1 MAFQGAELGV
11 RQHQA
16 LHGQLGRALQ
26 LLRTPGPE
34 LEQLL
39 RAKLSENLLLE
50 AERPPPAETL
60 ASEPDDTA
68 PGLPEARAEEPQAR
82 AEESR
87 AARPA
92 AQRRRAAGPPDNVQ
106 REPADPGDT
115 ALARDLNEQLAL
127 SPGASG
133 LRELCEAIVASLDE
147 EGYLMD
153 GLAEIVDW
161 APGNHTL
168 KQARAALALIQSLEP
183 AGIGARNLAECL
195 RLQLMRL
202 PEDTPGRA
210 VALRIAGDGLPLL
223 AAGKNSALRR
233 RLRVSRMRFEQA
245 VIRIRECDPRPGR
258 ALDRAQEQP
267 LVPDLIV
274 VRDRGGTGW
283 RVELNDQASLGS
295 RLRVNELY
303 ARAVSEEHPELKAQ
317 LREARWLVQALK
329 MRRKTL
335 LRVAEEII
343 RRQERW
349 LGEGDTA
356 MAPMRMRDAAEAL
369 GVHETTVS
377 RAVAGKYMQTPQGL
391 APLRQFFS
399 ARVPGDNGAQSANAV
414 RARIREMIH
423 AENPA
428 RPLSDQA
435 LVGQLAGEGVQVA
448 RRTVAKYRGS
458 MRIPAASRRR
468 ASA

>member
-1 MAFQGAELGV
+1 MTLQGAELGL
-11 RQHQA
+11 QQSQT

-26 LLRTPGPE
+26 LLRAPGPE
-34 LEQLL
+34 LEQML
-39 RAKLSENLLLE
+39 RAALAENLLLE
-50 AERPPPAETL
+50 AEQPRSGEERASPAD
-60 ASEPDDTA
+60 AGA
-68 PGLPEARAEEPQAR
+68 PGLPEARAEEPN
-82 AEESR
+82 

-92 AQRRRAAGPPDNVQ
+92 RERGAAPDSAQ
-106 REPADPGDT
+106 REPADPSDT
-115 ALARDLNEQLAL
+115 ALARDLSEQLAL
-127 SPGASG
+127 CPGAAG
-133 LRELCEAIVASLDE
+133 MRELCEAIVASLDE

-153 GLAEIVDW
+153 GLAEVVAW
-161 APGNHTL
+161 APGDHTL

-183 AGIGARNLAECL
+183 AGVGARDLAECL

-202 PEDTPGRA
+202 PEDAPGRA
-210 VALRIAGDGLPLL
+210 VALRIARYGLPLL
-223 AAGKNSALRR
+223 AAGKESALRR
-233 RLRVSRMRFEQA
+233 RLRLSRTRFKQA
-245 VIRIRECDPRPGR
+245 ADRIRECDPRPGR
-258 ALDRAQEQP
+258 ALDRTQEQP

-274 VRDRGGTGW
+274 VRGAGGW

-295 RLRVNELY
+295 RLRVNEVY
-303 ARAVSEEHPELKAQ
+303 ARAVSGEHAELKEQ

-329 MRRKTL
+329 MRRRTL
-335 LRVAEEII
+335 LRVAGEIV

-349 LGEGDTA
+349 LSEGDTA
-356 MAPMRMRDAAEAL
+356 MAPLRMRDAAEAL

-399 ARVPGDNGAQSANAV
+399 AGLSADGGARASSAV
-414 RARIREMIH
+414 QARIREIIQ

-428 RPLSDQA
+428 RPLSDEA
-435 LVGQLAGEGVQVA
+435 LAGRLAGEGVQVA

-458 MRIPAASRRR
+458 MRIPPASRRR